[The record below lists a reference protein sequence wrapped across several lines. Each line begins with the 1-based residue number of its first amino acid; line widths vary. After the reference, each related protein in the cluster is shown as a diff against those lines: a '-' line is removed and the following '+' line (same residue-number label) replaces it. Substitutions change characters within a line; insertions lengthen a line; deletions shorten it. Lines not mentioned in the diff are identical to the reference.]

1 MSYEHW
7 SNEWKDH
14 DEIINLREENNKLKL
29 QITIAT
35 TALECI
41 EDPRKINHSERDDYT
56 QKACLMNV
64 AHVALKVMRGEYV
77 EV

>member
-1 MSYEHW
+1 MSYESW
-7 SNEWKDH
+7 GNEWKDH
-14 DEIINLREENNKLKL
+14 DEMIKLRVENEKLKL
-29 QITIAT
+29 QVTIAT

-41 EDPRKINHSERDDYT
+41 EDPRKMNHSERDDYT
-56 QKACLMNV
+56 QKGCLMNV

>member
-1 MSYEHW
+1 MLEVNETIEETYEAKIK
-7 SNEWKDH
+7 S
-14 DEIINLREENNKLKL
+14 LTEENSKLNLKL
-29 QITIAT
+29 TIVT

-41 EDPRKINHSERDDYT
+41 EDPRKMNHSERDDYT

-64 AHVALKVMRGEYV
+64 AHVALKVMRGEHV